1 MLKYAWSKYIKI
13 IIDNS
18 ELWEDR
24 FSMCNILNIQN
35 KEEQEN
41 KVESCVKIS
50 VQIKPLWW

>member
-1 MLKYAWSKYIKI
+1 MLKYTWSKYIKI